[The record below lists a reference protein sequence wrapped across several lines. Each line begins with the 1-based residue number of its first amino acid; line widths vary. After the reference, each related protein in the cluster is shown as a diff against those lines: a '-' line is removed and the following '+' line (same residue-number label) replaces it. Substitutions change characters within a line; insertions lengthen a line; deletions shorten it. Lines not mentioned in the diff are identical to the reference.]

1 MSVELRKF
9 AAPKLRKMDTRIIKA
24 LVALAALAYTVY
36 LFATGHWGA
45 GIGMIF
51 VSAVAVLAVLRS
63 VRMIFVFF
71 NLQQQKLDK
80 AKKWIDRINPN
91 HLWKNQRA
99 YYYFLKG
106 STQMETNLND
116 AERDLRKALSLGL
129 KKDHDKA
136 AVKLNLAAIAGA
148 KRKPKEAQA
157 LLIEAKKLDT
167 KGMLKND
174 IKMIEKAMKNPQVVH
189 RRR

>member
-1 MSVELRKF
+1 
-9 AAPKLRKMDTRIIKA
+9 MDTRIIKG

-36 LFATGHWGA
+36 LFSTGHWGS

-51 VSAVAVLAVLRS
+51 VSAIAVLAVMRS

-80 AKKWIDRINPN
+80 AKKWIARINPN
-91 HLWKNQRA
+91 HLWKNQQG
-99 YYYFLKG
+99 YYFFLKG
-106 STQMETNLND
+106 STQMETNLNE
-116 AERDLRKALSLGL
+116 AERDLRKALSIGL
-129 KKDHDKA
+129 RKDHDKA

-148 KRKPKEAQA
+148 KRRPKEAQA
-157 LLIEAKKLDT
+157 LLQEAKRLDK

>member
-1 MSVELRKF
+1 
-9 AAPKLRKMDTRIIKA
+9 MDTRIIKG
-24 LVALAALAYTVY
+24 LFALAALAYTVY
-36 LFATGHWGA
+36 LFIGGHWGS

-51 VSAVAVLAVLRS
+51 VSALLILAFMRS

-80 AKKWIDRINPN
+80 ARKWIDRINPN
-91 HLWKNQRA
+91 HLWKRQRA
-99 YYYFLKG
+99 YYYFLSG
-106 STQMETNLND
+106 STKMESNLND

-129 KKDHDKA
+129 RKDHDKA

-157 LLIEAKKLDT
+157 LLVEAKKLDT

>member
-1 MSVELRKF
+1 
-9 AAPKLRKMDTRIIKA
+9 MDTRIIKG
-24 LVALAALAYTVY
+24 LVAALSLAYTVQ
-36 LFATGHWGA
+36 LFATGHWGS
-45 GIGMIF
+45 GIGMVF
-51 VSAVAVLAVLRS
+51 VTAIAVLAFLRS

-80 AKKWIDRINPN
+80 AKKWIGRINPK
-91 HLWKNQRA
+91 HLWKNQRG

-106 STQMETNLND
+106 STQMETNLNE
-116 AERDLRKALSLGL
+116 AERDLRKALSIGL
-129 KKDHDKA
+129 RKDHDKA

-148 KRKPKEAQA
+148 KRRTKEAQV
-157 LLIEAKKLDT
+157 LLAEAKRLDK

>member
-1 MSVELRKF
+1 
-9 AAPKLRKMDTRIIKA
+9 MDTRIIKGV
-24 LVALAALAYTVY
+24 VAIAALAYTVY
-36 LFATGHWGA
+36 LFSTGHWGS
-45 GIGMIF
+45 GIGMVF
-51 VSAVAVLAVLRS
+51 VSAIGVLAFLRS
-63 VRMIFVFF
+63 IRMIFVFF

-80 AKKWIDRINPN
+80 ARKWIDRINPK
-91 HLWKNQRA
+91 HLWKNQQG
-99 YYYFLKG
+99 YYYFLRG

-116 AERDLRKALSLGL
+116 AERDLRKALSIGL
-129 KKDHDKA
+129 RKDHDKA

-148 KRKPKEAQA
+148 KRRPKEAQA
-157 LLIEAKKLDT
+157 LLIEAKRLDK